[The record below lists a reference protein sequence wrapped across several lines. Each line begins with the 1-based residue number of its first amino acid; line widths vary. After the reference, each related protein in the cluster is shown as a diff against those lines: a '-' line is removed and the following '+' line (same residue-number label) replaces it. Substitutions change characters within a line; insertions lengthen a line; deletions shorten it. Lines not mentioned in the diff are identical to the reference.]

1 MRKGQVFFIC
11 CILALSTGFAGE
23 GFGQDQAETRSGCL
37 MTGST
42 SGTFV
47 LVDELTGRRLTV
59 TGPDLARFATDSGRR
74 VNLTGT
80 LVRQD
85 NADVFQATK
94 VEQTADNC
102 GPMPFSM
109 EGLKDDV
116 GRFRVG
122 VRGGLAV
129 DPELVVI
136 GAQVQLGPV
145 VRSLWFRPTTE
156 FGFGEVTKV
165 YSINGDLV
173 YFLPFSGQGSNPQT
187 RWNTYVGG
195 GPSVTVLRRDFEG
208 FPNQPIDVDDDWDS
222 EVGLNFVAG
231 ALQSNG
237 LFLELRAS
245 AYSTPDVRLYI
256 GFTFR

>member
-1 MRKGQVFFIC
+1 MRKGQAFFMC
-11 CILALSTGFAGE
+11 CILALSAGVAEE
-23 GFGQDQAETRSGCL
+23 GFGQDQAETRTGCL
-37 MTGST
+37 MTGSR

-47 LVDELTGRRLTV
+47 LVDELTGQRLAITGTDLDRFAADGGSKVNV
-59 TGPDLARFATDSGRR
+59 TGTI
-74 VNLTGT
+74 T
-80 LVRQD
+80 RQD
-85 NADVFQATK
+85 NVDVFQATK
-94 VEQTADNC
+94 VEQTADDC
-102 GPMPFSM
+102 GPIAFSV
-109 EGLKDDV
+109 EGLKDDI

-122 VRGGLAV
+122 IRGGLAI

-136 GAQVQLGPV
+136 GAQAQLGPL
-145 VRSLWFRPTTE
+145 VRSLWFRPTAE

-165 YSINGDLV
+165 FSLNGDLV

-195 GPSVTVLRRDFEG
+195 GPLLTVLRRDFEG
-208 FPNQPIDVDDDWDS
+208 FPNQPADLDDDWDS
-222 EVGLNFVAG
+222 EVGLNFLAG

-245 AYSTPDVRLYI
+245 AYSTPNVRLYI